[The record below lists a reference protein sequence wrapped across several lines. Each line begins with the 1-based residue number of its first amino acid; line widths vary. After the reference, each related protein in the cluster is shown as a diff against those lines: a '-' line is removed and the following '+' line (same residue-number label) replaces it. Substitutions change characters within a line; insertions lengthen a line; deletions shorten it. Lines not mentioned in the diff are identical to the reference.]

1 MRHGESF
8 RALVE
13 GLTDHDALAVVVV
26 THDSAVSLPAVLEAL
41 LEQLTQNDELVVLDN
56 ASRDG
61 TVALARAAAPRARV
75 IENPSNAGFGAGCA
89 LGAKASD
96 APLLQFLNPDC
107 RVEPGCLDRL
117 RAIASERPDWGAW
130 QAAVLLPDGH
140 INTDGGVVHYIGI
153 GWAGDC
159 GEPVSALPPAP
170 VEVAFPS
177 GAAMVI
183 RRPVWEALDGFEE
196 SYFMYS
202 EDLDLGLRLWLS
214 GRAVGIVPDA
224 RVVHAYEFDKG
235 ARKWYWLER
244 NRWRTVLSV
253 YPTALLLLLAPAL
266 LGVELVLL
274 GLAARD
280 GWLASKLRAQA
291 AVLGGLP
298 TTLRR
303 RRSVQAIR
311 RVSALEFSSHLSASL
326 DSAYLPIAER
336 HWGARLQ
343 RAYWA
348 AVKRV
353 LALAAR

>member
-1 MRHGESF
+1 
-8 RALVE
+8 
-13 GLTDHDALAVVVV
+13 LTSHDALAVVVV
-26 THDSAVSLPAVLEAL
+26 THDSADSLSPVLAGL
-41 LEQLTQNDELVVLDN
+41 LEQLGPDDELIVVDN
-56 ASRDG
+56 ASGDD
-61 TVALARAAAPRARV
+61 TVALARGAGPGVRV
-75 IENPSNAGFGAGCA
+75 LESASNSGFGAGCA
-89 LGAKASD
+89 LGAKVSG
-96 APLLQFLNPDC
+96 APLLLFLNPDC
-107 RVEPGCLDRL
+107 RVEPGCLERL
-117 RAIASERPDWGAW
+117 REAASERPAWGAW

-170 VEVAFPS
+170 MEVAFPS

-183 RRPVWEALDGFEE
+183 RRPVWDALDGFEE

-253 YPTALLLLLAPAL
+253 YPAALLLLLAPAL

-326 DSAYLPIAER
+326 DSAYLPIDER
-336 HWGARLQ
+336 HWAARLQ

-348 AVKRV
+348 AVRRV
-353 LALAAR
+353 LAVTAH

>member
-1 MRHGESF
+1 LTTSTS
-8 RALVE
+8 RA
-13 GLTDHDALAVVVV
+13 DLAVVVV
-26 THDSAVSLPAVLEAL
+26 THNSVDSLPPVLDAL
-41 LEQLTQNDELVVLDN
+41 LEQLAPDDELVVVDN
-56 ASRDG
+56 ASKDG
-61 TVALARAAAPRARV
+61 TAALARRASPRVQV
-75 IENPSNAGFGAGCA
+75 IESPNNSGFGAGCA
-89 LGAKASD
+89 LGAGASN
-96 APLLQFLNPDC
+96 APLLLFLNPDC
-107 RVEPGCLDRL
+107 QVEPGCLGRL
-117 RAIASERPDWGAW
+117 RAAASEQPAWAAW

-159 GEPVSALPPAP
+159 GEPASVLPPAP
-170 VEVAFPS
+170 AEVAFPS

-183 RRPVWEALDGFEE
+183 RRTVWEALDGFDP

-202 EDLDLGLRLWLS
+202 EDLDLGLRVWLS

-253 YPTALLLLLAPAL
+253 YPAALLLLLAPAL

-274 GLAARD
+274 AVAARD
-280 GWLASKLRAQA
+280 GWLASKLRAQL
-291 AVLGGLP
+291 AVLCGLP
-298 TTLRR
+298 ETLRR
-303 RRSVQAIR
+303 RRSVQAHR
-311 RVSALEFSSHLSASL
+311 RITALEFSSHLSASL
-326 DSAYLPIAER
+326 DSAYLPIGER
-336 HWGARLQ
+336 HWAFRLQ

-348 AVKRV
+348 AVRRL